1 MFQRVQEGNVRKKLE
16 SVQLLARILTS
27 GDTGHGQVMAWQ
39 IIICFKSGDLCKKKG
54 FTVCIVSERL
64 LSILDN
70 TELSRD
76 ISPRYRS
83 IDGTCNNLGQ
93 SRWGQHSEYP
103 DGIVC
108 FIRINN
114 LFSFLIRKGTI

>member
-1 MFQRVQEGNVRKKLE
+1 MANNK
-16 SVQLLARILTS
+16 
-27 GDTGHGQVMAWQ
+27 VMTWQ
-39 IIICFKSGDLCKKKG
+39 IIIYFKSGDLCKKKG
-54 FTVCIVSERL
+54 FTTCIVSERL

-93 SRWGQHSEYP
+93 SRWGATLREYRRIFPAEYP
-103 DGIVC
+103 DGVAC
-108 FIRINN
+108 FFRNMI
-114 LFSFLIRKGTI
+114 